1 MTVVKE
7 QIMNEPMIAQP
18 DVTDT
23 LIMAMTDA
31 VDGLRD
37 LACLMVNAHHP
48 QKEHLEWHA
57 EQLYGAAAVIESW
70 IEALLEMETAL

>member
-1 MTVVKE
+1 
-7 QIMNEPMIAQP
+7 MNDSMIAQP
-18 DVTDT
+18 DLTDT
-23 LIMAMTDA
+23 LITAMT
-31 VDGLRD
+31 VQINGLRE
-37 LACLMVNAHHP
+37 LACLIVNAHHP